1 MPSGSAA
8 LVLVRALAWRRLVGG
23 IAGWQRP
30 TRADRSARSPCLPR
44 HTGLAGR
51 ASVAEKPGVAG
62 RADVA
67 RPRDLTGC
75 LRFLG

>member
-23 IAGWQRP
+23 IARWQRP

-44 HTGLAGR
+44 YTGLAGR
-51 ASVAEKPGVAG
+51 ASVAG